1 MGNKE
6 STAKPE
12 SYRELEERQARS
24 TDENGNRNCECVQN
38 QVGEVVPAADCLH
51 KAVEDKDIE

>member
-24 TDENGNRNCECVQN
+24 TDENSNCECVQN
-38 QVGEVVPAADCLH
+38 QGGEVVPDCLH
-51 KAVEDKDIE
+51 KAVVDKDIE